1 MTRWRTD
8 LGYNRAPLGTADD
21 VFDADGQ
28 AILNFT
34 QAMAAARQ
42 HVSRVRANHAEAEAL
57 KAAGPP
63 ITVRTVVEA
72 YLTKRDAREAAQKNG
87 IGLKKDARS
96 RLTKHVFADESL
108 YAASF
113 LNLTKESL
121 RTWLERLPAA
131 MAPSTTR
138 RLANDLKAALNDGLI
153 AYRLRVPAH
162 LAATIRHG
170 LKLPENHT
178 PVARDMQ
185 ILSDGEIRKIIAA
198 ASKIDRAGGWD
209 GDLTRM
215 VMVLAATG
223 ARFSQVTRLTAADV
237 QVTQRR
243 LLVPI
248 SRKGRGGKVSPRT
261 AVQVGADLLEAL
273 SPVINDRKG
282 SDSLLLRPRWKQV
295 GPTEWE
301 KVGRGP
307 WRNASELTRPWAAIV
322 AEAEVAARTV
332 PYALRHSS
340 IVRGLKAGLPVRLVA
355 ALHDTSTPMIERH
368 YSAFIVDALE
378 ELSARAVI
386 PLTGEA
392 PLQGL

>member
-42 HVSRVRANHAEAEAL
+42 HVSRVRANHAEAKAL

-215 VMVLAATG
+215 VRCWPPREHGSPRLPGSRPRIFRSPNGACWCRSRAKVAA
-223 ARFSQVTRLTAADV
+223 ARFRLE
-237 QVTQRR
+237 Q
-243 LLVPI
+243 L
-248 SRKGRGGKVSPRT
+248 SRSEQT
-261 AVQVGADLLEAL
+261 
-273 SPVINDRKG
+273 S
-282 SDSLLLRPRWKQV
+282 WK
-295 GPTEWE
+295 P
-301 KVGRGP
+301 
-307 WRNASELTRPWAAIV
+307 
-322 AEAEVAARTV
+322 
-332 PYALRHSS
+332 
-340 IVRGLKAGLPVRLVA
+340 
-355 ALHDTSTPMIERH
+355 
-368 YSAFIVDALE
+368 SAP
-378 ELSARAVI
+378 S
-386 PLTGEA
+386 
-392 PLQGL
+392 